1 MRQKIR
7 KDSSSSIKGGC
18 MGIVL
23 HVPVVFDFGEL
34 FS

>member
-1 MRQKIR
+1 MRQEIG
-7 KDSSSSIKGGC
+7 KDSSSSIEGGC

-23 HVPVVFDFGEL
+23 HVPVIFDFGEL